1 MTLAGRDGHQKGVAL
16 IIVLMAFALGS
27 ILASGMLSRQNI
39 MIQGATTYLAQNK
52 ARSLAFGAEA
62 FARQFLVRDLEES
75 GNQQGDQAEQGQ
87 EEGSDDS
94 SDDVTR
100 AEVDHPKEDWARA
113 ALALPVEEGV
123 IEAQINDLR
132 GRFNLNALINAD
144 GSVNERQ
151 RERFQRLLLA
161 LEIRNLTP
169 ATVID
174 WMDDNDQ
181 RSGGGGAEDGD
192 YMLMDPPYR
201 AADQPFVNV
210 TELRLLDGI
219 TQEEYQRLRPHVA
232 ALPTR
237 DGTINVNFATTA
249 VIRSLH
255 ERITEGQAESVYETI
270 RETPVETVE
279 DFLALPEF
287 AGLGLESEG
296 LGVSTDFFEI
306 AARVSVSGTVY
317 RLVSKVQRTQEG
329 EVRVLSRDAGRTQL
343 ITKEQ
348 VQASE

>member
-1 MTLAGRDGHQKGVAL
+1 MIPAAVGKRRQKGVAL

-39 MIQGATTYLAQNK
+39 MIQGATTYIAQNK
-52 ARSLAFGAEA
+52 ARSLAFGAEG
-62 FARQFLVRDLEES
+62 FARQFLARDLEGS
-75 GNQQGDQAEQGQ
+75 GNQQGDQENQGQ
-87 EEGSDDS
+87 EGDDGA
-94 SDDVTR
+94 DNITR

-132 GRFNLNALINAD
+132 GRFNVNSLLNEN
-144 GSVNERQ
+144 GSVDERQ
-151 RERFQRLLLA
+151 RDRFQRLLLA
-161 LEIRNLTP
+161 LEIRNLAP
-169 ATVID
+169 ETVID
-174 WMDDNDQ
+174 WVDANDQ
-181 RSGGGGAEDGD
+181 RTGGAGAEDGD
-192 YMLMDPPYR
+192 YMIMDPPYR
-201 AADQPFVNV
+201 AADQPFVSV

-219 TQEEYQRLRPHVA
+219 TQEEYQRLRPHVT

-255 ERITEGQAESVYETI
+255 ERITRGQAESVYKTI

-287 AGLGLESEG
+287 AGLGLESDG

-317 RLVSKVQRTQEG
+317 RLVSRVQRTSDG
-329 EVRVLSRDAGRTQL
+329 EVRILSRDTGRTQL

>member
-1 MTLAGRDGHQKGVAL
+1 MTPADSRRERGVAL

-62 FARQFLVRDLEES
+62 FARQFLTRDLDAS
-75 GNQQGDQAEQGQ
+75 GDQQDEQARTGAS
-87 EEGSDDS
+87 ESDGGDS
-94 SDDVTR
+94 GEITG
-100 AEVDHPKEDWARA
+100 AGVDHPKEDWARA
-113 ALALPVEEGV
+113 ALALPVEQGV
-123 IEAQINDLR
+123 IEAQVNDLR
-132 GRFNLNALINAD
+132 GQFNLNSLLNAN
-144 GSVNERQ
+144 GSVDERQ
-151 RERFQRLLLA
+151 RDRFQRLLLA
-161 LEIRNLTP
+161 LEIRNLAPETL
-169 ATVID
+169 ID
-174 WMDDNDQ
+174 WMDADDQ
-181 RSGGGGAEDGD
+181 RTGGAGAEDGD
-192 YMLMDPPYR
+192 YMLMDPAYR
-201 AADQPFVNV
+201 AADQPFVSA

-219 TQEEYQRLRPHVA
+219 TQEEYQRLRPHVT

-237 DGTINVNFATTA
+237 DGTINVNFASVP

-255 ERITEGQAESVYETI
+255 ERITRGQAESVYRTL
-270 RETPVETVE
+270 RENPVETVE

-287 AGLGLESEG
+287 AGLGLKSEG

-306 AARVSVSGTVY
+306 AVRVSVSGTVY
-317 RLVSKVQRTQEG
+317 RMVSKVQRTQDG
-329 EVRVLSRDAGRTQL
+329 EVRVLSRDTGRTQL

>member
-1 MTLAGRDGHQKGVAL
+1 MIPGHRVRHQRGVAL

-27 ILASGMLSRQNI
+27 ILASGMLTRQNI

-52 ARSLAFGAEA
+52 ARALGFGAEA
-62 FARQFLVRDLEES
+62 FARQFLTRDLEDSGNPQGNQGQGNDTDES
-75 GNQQGDQAEQGQ
+75 GNM
-87 EEGSDDS
+87 
-94 SDDVTR
+94 TR
-100 AEVDHPKEDWARA
+100 AGVDHAKEDWARA
-113 ALALPVEEGV
+113 ALALPVEQGV

-132 GRFNLNALINAD
+132 GQFNLNALMNAD

-151 RERFQRLLLA
+151 RARFERLLLA
-161 LEIRNLTP
+161 LDIRNVSPDTL
-169 ATVID
+169 ID
-174 WMDDNDQ
+174 WMDADNQ

-201 AADQPFVNV
+201 AADQPFVSV

-219 TQEEYQRLRPHVA
+219 TQKAYQRLRPHVTV
-232 ALPTR
+232 LPTR

-255 ERITEGQAESVYETI
+255 ERITRGQAESVYERI

-287 AGLGLESEG
+287 AGLGLKPEG

-306 AARVSVSGTVY
+306 AVRVSVSGTVY
-317 RLVSKVQRTQEG
+317 RLVSKVQRTQAG
-329 EVRVLSRDAGRTQL
+329 EVRVLSRDTGRTQL

-348 VQASE
+348 MQASE